1 MAKESVPL
9 VVLRSA
15 DSSSTSECK
24 LRRTAIGGVVERSEF
39 NVLKR
44 LACAMIWLV
53 VACSVGPSRGE
64 PEERAVPTQFAPA
77 VSPSSRS
84 KLVLLSFFVAKDV
97 RVAVPAGGYRH
108 TYFLTS
114 C

>member
-1 MAKESVPL
+1 MAEERVPS

-44 LACAMIWLV
+44 PACAMIWQEK
-53 VACSVGPSRGE
+53 RGRRRGSE
-64 PEERAVPTQFAPA
+64 PFGGRGLERP
-77 VSPSSRS
+77 
-84 KLVLLSFFVAKDV
+84 LLSASAFEAESFWLL
-97 RVAVPAGGYRH
+97 R
-108 TYFLTS
+108 
-114 C
+114 